1 MIVEITDNQSRPV
14 DQALLAAAARAAQE
28 LGAAS
33 LPGTPRPLD
42 EISIVL
48 LDDEA
53 MTALNRQLLGR
64 DDATDVIAFE
74 AEDDPDA
81 RRSEIYVN
89 TDAAARQGPEY
100 GHDFAWELCF
110 LVAHGLLH
118 ALGYADATDTDR
130 RRMFSLQHA
139 VLAGL
144 GLGDEGDTG
153 IGRRSDTS

>member
-1 MIVEITDNQSRPV
+1 MLVEIIDNQSRPL
-14 DQALLAAAARAAQE
+14 DRALLVAAATSAHE
-28 LGAAS
+28 LGLAPPPATS
-33 LPGTPRPLD
+33 PPPSPAPRPLD

-64 DDATDVIAFE
+64 DDTTDVLAFE

-100 GHDFAWELCF
+100 GHDFLWELCF

-118 ALGYADATDTDR
+118 ALGYTDATDSDR
-130 RRMFSLQHA
+130 RAMFSLQHA
-139 VLAGL
+139 VLAAL
-144 GLGDEGDTG
+144 ALGDDGDTG
-153 IGRRSDTS
+153 T